1 VGRHARKWKAGNL
14 KTETM
19 QLVVRVV
26 GLDEAA
32 AWAEFLTVGEREKA
46 ERMANDILRA
56 RFVVSRGLRREV
68 LAEMTGR
75 VAGELEFVEEEGS
88 KPRLVDGDGWDF
100 NVSHAGDYV
109 AVAVAR
115 GAVGIDVE
123 KLRPVREMA
132 ALVQRHFHADEV
144 KAWEQLAEDTRE
156 QGFFVLWSAR
166 EAAMK
171 CCGLGL
177 AKGLAV
183 TRVDPAFLRRRVA
196 EVAVGDEVVTVEKV
210 EAPAG
215 YVMVVGVQ
223 GRRDET

>member
-1 VGRHARKWKAGNL
+1 M
-14 KTETM
+14 TE
-19 QLVVRVV
+19 LVVRVV

-32 AWAEFLTVGEREKA
+32 AWAGFLTVGERERA
-46 ERMANDILRA
+46 EGMTDDILRA
-56 RFVVSRGLRREV
+56 RFVVSRGVRREL
-68 LAEMTGR
+68 LAQVTGR
-75 VAGELEFVEEEGS
+75 VAGEFEFVEEEGR

-123 KLRPVREMA
+123 KLRPVREMT
-132 ALVQRHFHADEV
+132 ALVRRYFHADEV

-156 QGFFVLWSAR
+156 EEFFVLWSAR

-183 TRVDPAFLRRRVA
+183 TRVDPVVLSEAVA
-196 EVAVGDEVVTVEKV
+196 TATVGAETVKLERF

-215 YVMVVGVQ
+215 YVMVVGRER
-223 GRRDET
+223 GSGE